1 GVNGNKPCVDADHC
15 DVGPFAVK
23 TVTPARDVVTFNTL
37 VPRIA
42 LIYDVFGNSKT
53 ALKASWGRFSTNPA
67 EAISSLVNPI
77 DLITKKY
84 AWDTNYLTADPGVA
98 ATRITPAYVATL
110 QPIFGGAQLTP
121 AAVNPKLKDSYTDEY
136 TFGVE

>member
-1 GVNGNKPCVDADHC
+1 MSSPRCSRSKPTQTKPRHSRSSYPVARFSVNGKKPCVDADHC

-67 EAISSLVNPI
+67 EAISSL
-77 DLITKKY
+77 
-84 AWDTNYLTADPGVA
+84 
-98 ATRITPAYVATL
+98 
-110 QPIFGGAQLTP
+110 
-121 AAVNPKLKDSYTDEY
+121 
-136 TFGVE
+136 